1 MYFQIL
7 GLILIVEGDIMAR
20 PVKKKIV
27 SYEPDSISF
36 GPLDYDNSLITE
48 EVHMLLEELETI
60 RLIDYLGLNQEECAK
75 KMNVARTT
83 VQAVYQSARRKLA
96 SALINGN
103 RLIING
109 GSYELKN
116 RYKKEE
122 KEGNLMRIAVTFENG
137 NIFQHFGHTESFKLY
152 DCEDGRVVK
161 SEVVPTNGQGHG
173 ALAGFLVE
181 NKVDALI
188 CGGIGGGAK
197 NALSFR
203 GIKLYAG
210 VSGDCDKA
218 VEALL
223 NNTLEYSTDA
233 NCSHHEHEHGE
244 GNSCGEHSCGNHSHE
259 GGCGCH

>member
-1 MYFQIL
+1 
-7 GLILIVEGDIMAR
+7 MAR
-20 PVKKKIV
+20 PIKKKII

-36 GPLDYDNSLITE
+36 GPLDYDSSLITE
-48 EVHMLLEELETI
+48 EVEMLHEELEVI

-75 KMNVARTT
+75 RMNVARTT
-83 VQAVYQSARRKLA
+83 AQALYQAARRKLA
-96 SALINGN
+96 DALINGN
-103 RLIING
+103 RLIIRG
-109 GSYELKN
+109 GSYELNNK
-116 RYKKEE
+116 YKIEK
-122 KEGNLMRIAVTFENG
+122 KEGNLMRIAVTYENG

-152 DCEDGRVVK
+152 DVDGGKVV
-161 SEVVPTNGQGHG
+161 SSVVVPTNGQGHG

-223 NNTLEYSTDA
+223 NNTLAYSTDA
-233 NCSHHEHEHGE
+233 NCDHHDHEHGE
-244 GNSCGEHSCGNHSHE
+244 GHTCGEHGCGGHHE